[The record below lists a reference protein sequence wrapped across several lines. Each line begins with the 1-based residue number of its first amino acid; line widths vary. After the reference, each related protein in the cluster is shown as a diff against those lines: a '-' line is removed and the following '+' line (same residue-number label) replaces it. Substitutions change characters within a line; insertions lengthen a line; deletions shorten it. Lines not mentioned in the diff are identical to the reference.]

1 MSTPLTAA
9 PEASPADPLEKLP
22 VVVLSLLVGLGA
34 VLFWVPLRGVTPANA
49 DGYGLIKILPLPTL
63 LGAVVLVAAFVGTL
77 SLRRAAPLL
86 LGAQIVLTVVSLHA
100 LAQVMEPI
108 ARFPTVWQHAG
119 FIEYIT
125 RTGNIGTNLDAR
137 FSWPAFF
144 ALVGFVTKAVG
155 VTDLNAVLKWSP
167 VVMQLLYLLPLSMI
181 VRVTKANWR
190 AKWFAV
196 WLFPVANWVGQDYLA
211 PQAFGYLLYLF
222 FLAILLTYFRPTVL
236 RTRKAG
242 RRGTGKEPGRIYSFF
257 FGPKTPGEDPVMVI
271 GTWERT
277 ALVLLLVAILLAGT
291 ASHQL
296 TPYLF
301 IASSAALVIVGRCE
315 LRGLPIVGGVIYL
328 GWISFMAYG
337 YWAPS
342 PKNTLFSGGGNPLQT
357 LLQSTSGRIAIG
369 DPALGK
375 IAMLR
380 IVLVLV
386 VMVLTAV
393 GLIRRRARGIDDR
406 VAFIL
411 LIVPVSTFG
420 LQSYGGEIALR
431 TYLFM
436 LPGAVFL
443 AAYAFYPDPKPVPVV
458 KTGPRRQTLRR
469 WYPAVVATAA
479 GVLLMGG
486 FLTVRYGNEAFEQ
499 VRPGELKAFAAMI
512 DDSGDKPI
520 TVVWVTGEIVTNA
533 EAASNTPQGP
543 WSYQHFEL
551 FKYTNSKFAQEPFAS
566 QLLKKPPVQPTQA
579 ELASRKPTLEGIEQD
594 MMADAGSYLYSSR
607 INDEYQTL
615 NFGLPQDWGV
625 KLRTQL
631 DSSPKFK
638 RVFADGDAAV
648 YKLAKPPPVDPEP
661 PVVPLGLKVGI
672 SPWTPAGLIYLPV
685 LLGVLTA
692 RELRRLRVD
701 VIDPAGLRRLR
712 PYSVIAFP
720 LLLGLLAIVV
730 ERFITLGGV
739 AQ

>member
-1 MSTPLTAA
+1 MSIRATAT
-9 PEASPADPLEKLP
+9 PEASPADPLERLP
-22 VVVLSLLVGLGA
+22 VVVLSLLVGLGT
-34 VLFWVPLRGVTPANA
+34 VLYWVPLHGVTPRSA
-49 DGYGLIKILPLPTL
+49 DGYGLIKVLPLPTL
-63 LGAVVLVAAFVGTL
+63 LGAVVLVAAFVFTL

-86 LGAQIVLTVVSLHA
+86 LGVQIVITVVSLHA
-100 LAQVMEPI
+100 LAQVMEPV

-125 RTGNIGTNLDAR
+125 RTGEIGTNLDAR

-144 ALVGFVTKAVG
+144 ALVGFLTKAVG
-155 VTDLNAVLKWSP
+155 VSDLNTVLKWSP

-181 VRVTKANWR
+181 VRVMKANWR

-236 RTRKAG
+236 RTRRAG
-242 RRGTGKEPGRIYSFF
+242 RRGTGSEPGRLYSFF
-257 FGPKTPGEDPVMVI
+257 FGPKLPGEDPVMVV
-271 GTWERT
+271 GRWERSF
-277 ALVLLLVAILLAGT
+277 LVLMLVAILITGT
-291 ASHQL
+291 AAHQL

-301 IASSAALVIVGRCE
+301 IASAGALVIVGRCE
-315 LRGLPIVGGVIYL
+315 LRGLPILGGVIYI

-342 PKNTLFSGGGNPLQT
+342 PKNTLFAGGGNPLQT

-369 DPALGK
+369 DPALGE

-386 VMVLTAV
+386 VMLLTLV

-458 KTGPRRQTLRR
+458 KAIPRIQRVRR
-469 WYPAVVATAA
+469 WIPTVVATGAA
-479 GVLLMGG
+479 VLLAGG

-499 VRPGELKAFAAMI
+499 VRPGELRAFDSMI
-512 DDSGDKPI
+512 TDSRGKPI

-543 WSYQHFEL
+543 WSYRHFEL
-551 FKYTNSKFAQEPFAS
+551 FKYTNSKFAQEPFAA
-566 QLLKKPPVQPTQA
+566 QLLKKPPVQPTAAQ
-579 ELASRKPTLEGIEQD
+579 LAARKPTLEGIEQD
-594 MMADAGSYLYSSR
+594 MQLDSNSYLYSSR

-615 NFGLPQDWGV
+615 NFGLPQDWGTR
-625 KLRTQL
+625 LRAQL
-631 DSSPKFK
+631 DASPKFK
-638 RVFADGDAAV
+638 RVFADRDAAV
-648 YKLAKPPPVDPEP
+648 YKLATPPDVPAEA
-661 PVVPLGLKVGI
+661 PVVPKGLVIGI

-692 RELRRLRVD
+692 RELRRIRLD
-701 VIDPAGLRRLR
+701 DTELRRLR

-730 ERFITLGGV
+730 ERFITLGGIP
-739 AQ
+739 Q